1 MFATKYVT
9 DKSAV
14 FVTNI
19 AFSFHIRLFEIFSNQ
34 APSFQWKLKNFQ
46 MQELVSSLISSFAVL
61 LLAQVYFLQTNRI
74 EIALDSVSYNVEIN
88 FYRFSLYSNIIP

>member
-1 MFATKYVT
+1 MTNVG
-9 DKSAV
+9 DKI
-14 FVTNI
+14 FKWQI
-19 AFSFHIRLFEIFSNQ
+19 CCFCQQYIFSFYIWLFEIFSNQ

-61 LLAQVYFLQTNRI
+61 LLTQVYFLQTNRI

-88 FYRFSLYSNIIP
+88 FLQILTLQ